1 MVRWLARAGLITLA
15 LTLGLV
21 FFSPAAAEEEEE
33 QKKRPVA
40 LAGKLSTLGLAVELI
55 MPLTEE
61 FNLRIGLNA
70 ATFDVQGWG
79 EDLGYNL
86 DARWL
91 STQAI
96 LDWYPFSETRLRLS
110 GGLIVNGN
118 HLEVEAETQSGRS
131 YTLGAHTYTAE
142 QLGEIDG
149 YVGFNAV
156 CPYLGLGWGDAI
168 GSQRRWSFLFEVGV
182 VFQGAPRASL
192 DSTNPENLDDLA
204 ADLAQEEERLE
215 DNLGWLQFF
224 PLISIG
230 VSYRF

>member
-1 MVRWLARAGLITLA
+1 MIRWLARAGLITLA

-91 STQAI
+91 STQAV
-96 LDWYPFSETRLRLS
+96 LDWHPLPERGLRVS

-118 HLEVEAETQSGRS
+118 HLEVEAETKSGRS

-142 QLGEIDG
+142 QLGYIDG
-149 YVGFNAV
+149 GVDFNAV
-156 CPYLGLGWGDAI
+156 CPYLGLGWGDGI
-168 GSQRRWSFLFEVGV
+168 GSQRRWSFLFEAGI
-182 VFQGAPRASL
+182 VFQGVPRASL

>member
-1 MVRWLARAGLITLA
+1 MMRWLARAGLITLA
-15 LTLGLV
+15 LSLGLG
-21 FFSPAAAEEEEE
+21 FFSSAAADEKE
-33 QKKRPVA
+33 KRPMA
-40 LAGKLSTLGLAVELI
+40 LAGKLSTLGLGVEVI

-70 ATFDVQGWG
+70 ATFNAQSWG
-79 EDLGYNL
+79 EDLGYGL

-96 LDWYPFSETRLRLS
+96 LDWHPLPERGLRVS
-110 GGLIVNGN
+110 GGLIVSGN
-118 HLEVEAETQSGRS
+118 HLEVEAETKSGRS

-142 QLGEIDG
+142 QLGYLDG
-149 YVGFNAV
+149 YVEFNAV
-156 CPYLGLGWGDAI
+156 CPYLGLGWGDGL
-168 GSQRRWSFLFEVGV
+168 GSQRRWSFLFEAGI
-182 VFQGAPRASL
+182 VFQGAPYVSL
-192 DSTNPENLDDLA
+192 DSTNPQNLDELA